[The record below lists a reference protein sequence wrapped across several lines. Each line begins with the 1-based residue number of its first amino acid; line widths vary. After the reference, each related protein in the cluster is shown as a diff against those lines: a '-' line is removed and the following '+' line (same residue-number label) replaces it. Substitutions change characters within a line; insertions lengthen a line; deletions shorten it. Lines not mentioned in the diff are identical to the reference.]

1 MQGARG
7 HVEGGGHQDQL
18 GPQVPHDP
26 EKLGKADIKADGQ
39 PQFSQRCVHH
49 RDLAAGGEGVRL
61 HKPAGPPAHQC
72 QRGEPCGGGP
82 APPPGER
89 RDNRCCKWPPP
100 RSPVPT
106 LPPGKSPAPGHA
118 GKKLPGLSSGGL
130 PVDRKAGI
138 LIGTVEHLRQ
148 QGQIGALGGRPDGG
162 SSPPGGGSPVCP
174 VSHASGTI
182 PIGFPSAGSF
192 PSPGPRRGP
201 AGNHGGSSMTVPY
214 FLPGRKVKQ
223 AGSPSLSIASQGVFL
238 YNKRDFLP
246 NCLGKMERNSFL

>member
-39 PQFSQRCVHH
+39 PQFSQRCVYH

-61 HKPAGPPAHQC
+61 HKPLAPRHINVKEVNLAVAGQL
-72 QRGEPCGGGP
+72 
-82 APPPGER
+82 
-89 RDNRCCKWPPP
+89 
-100 RSPVPT
+100 
-106 LPPGKSPAPGHA
+106 LPLGREEVTGVVNGLPLDLRYRPSRQVNPQLPGHA

-148 QGQIGALGGRPDGG
+148 QGQIGALGGGLTEAALRPAEVLLFVRCHTHLAQSQSD
-162 SSPPGGGSPVCP
+162 
-174 VSHASGTI
+174 SHRQA
-182 PIGFPSAGSF
+182 PFLLP
-192 PSPGPRRGP
+192 GP
-201 AGNHGGSSMTVPY
+201 AGDRRGTTGV
-214 FLPGRKVKQ
+214 LP
-223 AGSPSLSIASQGVFL
+223 
-238 YNKRDFLP
+238 
-246 NCLGKMERNSFL
+246 